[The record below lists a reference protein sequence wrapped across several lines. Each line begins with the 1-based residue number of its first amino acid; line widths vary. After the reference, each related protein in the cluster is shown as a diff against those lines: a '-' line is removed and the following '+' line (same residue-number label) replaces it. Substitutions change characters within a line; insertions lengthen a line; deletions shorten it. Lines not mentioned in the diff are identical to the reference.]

1 MEQNNELPFEEVPLS
16 DNRLL
21 VVDKDDPW
29 EYVII
34 ERDDRTEVSASSGS
48 KVNALG

>member
-16 DNRLL
+16 GNRLL
-21 VVDKDDPW
+21 VVDKTDPT

-34 ERDDRTEVSASSGS
+34 ERDSQADVPTSNGTEAH
-48 KVNALG
+48 ALG